1 MSAWKRLVIATTVVL
16 SGLLLLPFVALPRQA
31 FSWQQ
36 FANAY
41 GSTPALGVNYTTGGQ
56 GSFFNFNGFNFPAGQ
71 LVTIRVNDRTIGA
84 VAADANGA
92 ISFTLATPDADL
104 GEYVVTATLSPGG
117 LQQTTGQ
124 ATTRFEL
131 RADAPVRAREGSG
144 TIFVVPPGLISRT
157 VFLPMIRK

>member
-16 SGLLLLPFVALPRQA
+16 SGLLLLPFVALPSQA

-36 FANAY
+36 FTNAY
-41 GSTPALGVNYTTGGQ
+41 GSTPALGVNYTTGAP

-71 LVTIRVNDRTIGA
+71 LVTVRVNDRTIGA
-84 VAADANGA
+84 VTADANGA
-92 ISFTLATPDADL
+92 ISFTLATPNADL

-124 ATTRFEL
+124 ATVRFEL
-131 RADAPVRAREGSG
+131 RADAPVRSREGNAVV
-144 TIFVVPPGLISRT
+144 FVLSPGLISRT
-157 VFLPMIRK
+157 VFLPLIRR